1 MYVHN
6 GGNNQMFAFHKTRAV
21 LTIFLFSISFLI
33 SPLTY
38 AASGILWQI
47 GKQDNSTAEFHLGPN
62 AYSKY
67 DRDAFYIVGKS
78 NPKEDWPY
86 AHPAPDDHWAGA
98 DRHTFT
104 ILFAIEPAS
113 LFGQCRLLLD
123 LVDTHSINP
132 PVLQININGKSY
144 EHRPPKGA
152 ADASIFGNPSAGKEQ
167 RFSIDFPASQL
178 KEGINEITIT
188 TLSGSWILY
197 DWLALETSTSVKLTE
212 CRGTLLQSA
221 RIDPYLDR
229 QDGKLIQR
237 MWIDMMQ
244 IGKPEIQTL
253 HVTALPARHL
263 NLKPGKQTI
272 EVALTPTKKTE
283 TITVEIKQGP
293 RTVAKDTAV
302 QIQAKE
308 RQPADWVDPF
318 LGTATSRWMLYPG
331 PSTPFSFVKL
341 SPDNQRPQWKAGYEY
356 TIENIAGF
364 SHLHSWT
371 MGGLL
376 VMPATGPLQ
385 TKPGGENDPN
395 AGYRSRFSHE
405 TEVAEPGYYGVILE
419 DYNIKAELTST
430 DHGGFMQFTF
440 PQAKL
445 DFCHL
450 E

>member
-1 MYVHN
+1 MLT
-6 GGNNQMFAFHKTRAV
+6 FHKTRAALSV
-21 LTIFLFSISFLI
+21 FLFTISLLI

-38 AASGILWQI
+38 AATGILWEI
-47 GKQDNSTAEFHLGPN
+47 GKQDNSTAEFHLGPK

-67 DRDAFYIVGKS
+67 DRDGFYIVGQS

-86 AHPAPDDHWAGA
+86 AHPAADDHWAGGG
-98 DRHTFT
+98 RHTFT
-104 ILFAIEPAS
+104 VLFAIEPGGFS
-113 LFGQCRLLLD
+113 GQCRLLFD

-132 PVLQININGKSY
+132 PVLQIKINNKSY

-152 ADASIFGNPSAGKEQ
+152 GDASISGNPSAGKEH
-167 RFSIDFPASQL
+167 RFSIDFPATQL
-178 KEGINEITIT
+178 KKGINEITIT

-197 DWLALETSTSVKLTE
+197 DRLALETSTSVKLTE
-212 CRGTLLQSA
+212 CHGTLLQSV

-229 QDGKLIQR
+229 QDGKLVQR
-237 MWIDMMQ
+237 MWVDVMQ
-244 IGKPEIQTL
+244 IGKGEIQTL
-253 HVTALPARHL
+253 HVTTLPSRQL

-272 EVALTPTKKTE
+272 EMALAPTKKTE
-283 TITVEIKQGP
+283 TITVEIKQG
-293 RTVAKDTAV
+293 RKTVAKDTAV
-302 QIQAKE
+302 QKQAKE

-331 PSTPFSFVKL
+331 PSTPFSLVKL
-341 SPDNQRPQWKAGYEY
+341 SPDNQRGQWKAGYEY

-376 VMPATGPLQ
+376 VIPVTGPLQ
-385 TKPGGENDPN
+385 TKPGGENNPD

-405 TEVAEPGYYGVILE
+405 TEVAEPGYYGVMLE

-430 DHGGFMQFTF
+430 DRGGFMQFGF
-440 PQAKL
+440 PKAKDARIL
-445 DFCHL
+445 FDL
-450 E
+450 ETPTEYGYS